1 MIFSKLKVITL
12 MSITG
17 RIAME
22 EKWVSLAP
30 KSIYKADNFYKADNL
45 AERAREYFLVCDLRD
60 RWPEVDACFQPG
72 IVVLKFDLGFVQ
84 SCNC

>member
-22 EKWVSLAP
+22 EKWVSLVP
-30 KSIYKADNFYKADNL
+30 KSIYKADNSYKADNL
-45 AERAREYFLVCDLRD
+45 DERAREYFLVCDLCD
-60 RWPEVDACFQPG
+60 CWPEVDSCYQSG

>member
-30 KSIYKADNFYKADNL
+30 KSIYKADNL
-45 AERAREYFLVCDLRD
+45 AERAREYFLVCDLCD
-60 RWPEVDACFQPG
+60 RWPEVDTCYQPG
-72 IVVLKFDLGFVQ
+72 IVVLKLDLRFMQ
-84 SCNC
+84 SGNC